1 LSYVLS
7 VSRLRVGQEAYQL
20 SGVAQSLD
28 DYYTGAGETPG
39 VWIGGGAAKLGLA
52 DTVDADDL
60 RAVLA
65 GLAPHNGGLTPNGTT
80 PVPHPR
86 RAPGFDLTF
95 KAPKSASVL
104 YAVSDDPRVQAA
116 IVEAGEAAT
125 RAAIGWL
132 EREVVRVRRGSH
144 DKAWLAANAER
155 PAGGPRQ
162 LETSGVIAASF
173 RHRTSR
179 AGDPLLHWH
188 CLVANMAEGS
198 DGKWSAIVHPELF
211 RNAKAA
217 GEIFQASFRAELT
230 ASLGV
235 EWVPGRHVHE
245 IAGVPRHLIDG
256 FSKRSD
262 QIEAWLAATGTADTP
277 AGRQAAV
284 LATRRNKPEMEH
296 ERLDTHWKAEAI
308 EAGWTP
314 DDAELLVAS
323 GGHLAPVD
331 YDQAWRLDTT
341 VFDEHGTPSRLERL
355 VDPDEW
361 IGTVVRSL
369 TADRST
375 FTRNDLTGAVAS
387 RLGPGASTWTL
398 DRIVNRCIASPH
410 LIAVHVE
417 HQPQAWTSRE
427 LVEVEQ
433 RFITSLRTNGDTAVA
448 EQSITDA
455 IDARP
460 TLGPDQAAA
469 VSAICRSTAA
479 VSVMIGPAGTGKTF
493 TLDAVG
499 AAFHASGFELIGAAP
514 SARAALELEA
524 GAGITSRTLQSL
536 IRRWDTGHDRP
547 GHGTLL
553 VIDEAGM
560 ADIRTLEHAVTRQV
574 AAGGRVLLV
583 GDHHQLPEVGAGG
596 GFAYAAA
603 HAATVAELTINRRQ
617 RAPWEQ
623 QALAELRNGNVA
635 AAVEQYLTNDRLIV
649 EPTNHDMI
657 ATAVERYLN
666 ARNNGM
672 RPVLIAGTN
681 DLVDR
686 LNLAVLDRLVD
697 SGDLNETSP
706 TTYGDGRF
714 RIGERVVIRHNS
726 RQTTTAGQLV
736 DIANGQPGTITR
748 TDGAA
753 VTVRLD
759 ASGEDVVLG
768 DTYLRQGGRITHGY
782 ALTAHRAQGG
792 TWDLAISVGA
802 DGLYRESTYVAM
814 SRGIH
819 ANTLIITDPELR
831 EIEREARNE
840 TERHDTG
847 LDPSPTD
854 SAEIDLTKRVSR
866 SGAKQ
871 LAHTIDPELATVD
884 TLSRTRSLLDLEAAL
899 HRSLDAE
906 RRATER
912 HGTDGDR
919 LSTRIANATYVAQ
932 HISVGCH
939 VSPHD
944 RHNVGVVSH
953 LDDHSG
959 SATVLFTSADGRQAR
974 RHFTWDELRI
984 VDAEP
989 SARPITDEIADAVTR
1004 LTAPLELTRAA
1015 WETDVRRG
1023 GAEPDDAHRYR
1034 LAANVLLQRETAALI
1049 AGNPPWLEG
1058 LLGQQPG
1065 DVAGATTW
1073 TDAAS
1078 QITRYRLEHDIH
1090 PQTPG
1095 IGARPQDDTTAVTW
1109 DATSVAIAHARVWI
1123 ASTDRLAPAWPIVPS
1138 RNELHTRR
1146 HELDDLFA
1154 TVPDDCR
1161 SLIGRLQRGALDLD
1175 DTRELLEAA
1184 NRQQGERQHWIIRN
1198 WPHVV
1203 EYQEINRTLATGTWG
1218 PDPALLDAVTDPAVR
1233 VAVEALEPWTRAALC
1248 AVASPEQNALSA
1260 EQLNW
1265 LSEVGDYRA
1274 RLGVTSVQPVGTR
1287 LDAIAVEIRHDA
1299 GRIRATSSAATSR
1312 DAQTTH
1318 VEAPLWRLARD
1329 ANRGVPKV
1337 MAQPPVT
1344 ELA

>member
-1 LSYVLS
+1 MLS

-65 GLAPHNGGLTPNGTT
+65 GLAPRNGGLTPNGTI

-198 DGKWSAIVHPELF
+198 DGKWSAIVHPDLF

-245 IAGVPRHLIDG
+245 IAGVPRHLIDA

-262 QIEAWLAATGTADTP
+262 QIEAWLASTGTPDTP

-331 YDQAWRLDTT
+331 YDQAWRLDTI

-369 TADRST
+369 TADGST

-387 RLGPGASTWTL
+387 RLGPGASTWTI

-410 LIAVHVE
+410 LIAVHAE

-433 RFITSLRTNGDTAVA
+433 RFIASLRTNGDTAVT
-448 EQSITDA
+448 EQAIIDA
-455 IDARP
+455 IDDRP

-469 VSAICRSTAA
+469 VSGICRSTAA

-493 TLDAVG
+493 TLDAVR

-536 IRRWDTGHDRP
+536 IRRWDTGHDRL

-596 GFAYAAA
+596 GFAHAAA
-603 HAATVAELTINRRQ
+603 HASTVAELAINRRQ

-635 AAVEQYLTNDRLIV
+635 TAVEQYLTNDRVIV

-657 ATAVERYLN
+657 ATAVDHYLE
-666 ARNNGM
+666 ARNAGM
-672 RPVLIAGTN
+672 RPVLLAGTN
-681 DLVDR
+681 DIVDR

-697 SGDLNETSP
+697 TGDLDDTSP
-706 TTYGDGRF
+706 TSYGDGRF

-726 RQTTTAGQLV
+726 RQTTAAGHLV

-753 VTVRLD
+753 VAVRLD
-759 ASGEDVVLG
+759 ASGEEVLLG

-847 LDPSPTD
+847 LDPSPAD
-854 SAEIDLTKRVSR
+854 SAETDLTKRISR

-884 TLSRTRSLLDLEAAL
+884 TLSRTRSITELEAAL

-919 LSTRIANATYVAQ
+919 LNTRITNTTYVAQ

-953 LDDHSG
+953 LDDHVG
-959 SATVLFTSADGRQAR
+959 STTVVFTSADGRQAR
-974 RHFTWDELRI
+974 RQFSWDELRI

-989 SARPITDEIADAVTR
+989 SARPITNEIAAAVAR
-1004 LTAPLELTRAA
+1004 LTAPLELTLDE
-1015 WETDVRRG
+1015 WESDVRRG
-1023 GAEPDDAHRYR
+1023 GAEPGDAQRHR
-1034 LAANVLLQRETAALI
+1034 LAANVLLQRETAALVG
-1049 AGNPPWLEG
+1049 ANPPWFEG
-1058 LLGQQPG
+1058 LLGHQPG

-1078 QITRYRLEHDIH
+1078 QIVRYRLEHDLH
-1090 PQTPG
+1090 PRTPG
-1095 IGARPQDDTTAVTW
+1095 IGERPQDETASLAW
-1109 DATSVAIAHARVWI
+1109 DAASVAVAHARVWT

-1146 HELDDLFA
+1146 YELDDLFA

-1161 SLIGRLQRGALDLD
+1161 ALIARLQRGALDLD

-1184 NRQQGERQHWIIRN
+1184 NSQQGERQHWIVRN

-1218 PDPALLDAVTDPAVR
+1218 PDPQLLEVVTDPAVDVGQR
-1233 VAVEALEPWTRAALC
+1233 WTRAALC
-1248 AVASPEQNALSA
+1248 AVAARDQPALDHDQLAWLRDVALHRA
-1260 EQLNW
+1260 ENGTTCDQPLGTADIA
-1265 LSEVGDYRA
+1265 LDAESLRLRYGGEALRTAHDVQAPRLAVDEPAAREVGYSA
-1274 RLGVTSVQPVGTR
+1274 G
-1287 LDAIAVEIRHDA
+1287 LDLD
-1299 GRIRATSSAATSR
+1299 
-1312 DAQTTH
+1312 
-1318 VEAPLWRLARD
+1318 
-1329 ANRGVPKV
+1329 
-1337 MAQPPVT
+1337 
-1344 ELA
+1344 

>member
-1 LSYVLS
+1 MLS

-28 DYYTGAGETPG
+28 AYYSGTGETPG
-39 VWIGGGAAKLGLA
+39 VWIGGGASKLGLDGEVA
-52 DTVDADDL
+52 ADDL

-65 GLAPHNGGLTPNGTT
+65 GLAPRNGGLTPNGTT
-80 PVPHPR
+80 PIPHPR

-125 RAAIGWL
+125 RAAIGWI

-144 DKAWLAANAER
+144 DKAWLAANTER
-155 PAGGPRQ
+155 PGGGPRQ

-188 CLVANMAEGS
+188 CLVANIAEGT
-198 DGKWSAIVHPELF
+198 DGKWSAIVHPDLF

-217 GEIFQASFRAELT
+217 GEVFQATFRAELT

-245 IAGVPRHLIDG
+245 IAGVPRHIIET

-262 QIEAWLAATGTADTP
+262 QIEAWLAATGTPDTP

-296 ERLDTHWKAEAI
+296 ERLDTAWKAEAI

-341 VFDEHGTPSRLERL
+341 VFDEHGAPSRIERM

-375 FTRNDLTGAVAS
+375 FTRNDLTGAVAA
-387 RLGPGASTWTL
+387 RLGQGASTWTI

-410 LIAVHVE
+410 LVAVHAD

-427 LVEVEQ
+427 LVDVEQ
-433 RFITSLRTNGDTAVA
+433 RFIAALNVREDGTVPSQAVA
-448 EQSITDA
+448 AA
-455 IDARP
+455 IADRP
-460 TLGPDQAAA
+460 TLGPDQAKA
-469 VSAICRSTAA
+469 VSTICGSDAA

-493 TLDAVG
+493 TLDAVR
-499 AAFHASGFELIGAAP
+499 AAFHAGGIELIGAAP

-524 GAGITSRTLQSL
+524 GAGIPSRTLQSL
-536 IRRWDTGHDRP
+536 IHRWDTGHERL

-574 AAGGRVLLV
+574 GAGGRVLLV

-596 GFAYAAA
+596 GFA
-603 HAATVAELTINRRQ
+603 HAATNAPAVAELTVNRRQ

-623 QALAELRNGNVA
+623 NALADLRNGSVA
-635 AAVEQYLTNDRLIV
+635 AAVEQYLSHRRVVVEKTNR
-649 EPTNHDMI
+649 DMI
-657 ATAVERYLN
+657 GAAVDRYLA
-666 ARNNGM
+666 ARDAGH
-672 RPVLIAGTN
+672 RPVLLAGTN
-681 DLVDR
+681 DLVDH
-686 LNLAVLDRLVD
+686 LNRAVLDRLLEG
-697 SGDLNETSP
+697 GDLDNTSP
-706 TTYGDGRF
+706 VSFGDGRF
-714 RIGERVVIRHNS
+714 RVGERVVIRHNS
-726 RQTTTAGQLV
+726 RQTTTTGQLV
-736 DIANGQPGTITR
+736 DIANGQPGTVTNV
-748 TDGAA
+748 DAAA

-759 ASGEDVVLG
+759 SSGQDVVLG

-802 DGLYRESTYVAM
+802 DGLHRESSYVAM

-819 ANTLIITDPELR
+819 ENCLIITDPELR
-831 EIEREARNE
+831 ELEREARAE

-847 LDPSPTD
+847 LDPSPID
-854 SAEIDLTKRVSR
+854 DAEADLTKRISR
-866 SGAKQ
+866 SRAKQ
-871 LAHTIDPELATVD
+871 LAHTVDPDLATVD
-884 TLSRTRSLLDLEAAL
+884 TLSRTASLVDLEAAS
-899 HRSLDAE
+899 RRGLDAE

-912 HGTDGDR
+912 HGSDGDR
-919 LSTRIANATYVAQ
+919 LQARIDNTIYVAQ
-932 HISVGCH
+932 HVSIGCH

-944 RHNVGVVSH
+944 RHNVGVVTH
-953 LDDHSG
+953 LDDDHG
-959 SATVLFTSADGRQAR
+959 SATVLFTSTNGRQAR
-974 RHFTWDELRI
+974 RRFTWDELRI

-989 SARPITDEIADAVTR
+989 TSRPLTTGIEAAIARVTD
-1004 LTAPLELTRAA
+1004 PLVETLAA
-1015 WETDVRRG
+1015 WRQDVRQSG
-1023 GAEPDDAHRYR
+1023 VEPGNAHRYR

-1049 AGNPPWLEG
+1049 AANPAWLEA
-1058 LLGQQPG
+1058 LIGQQPG

-1073 TDAAS
+1073 TDAATR
-1078 QITRYRLEHDIH
+1078 IVRYRLAYDLDAR
-1090 PQTPG
+1090 TPG
-1095 IGARPQDDTTAVTW
+1095 VGPRPIDFEAAMDWDD
-1109 DATSVAIAHARVWI
+1109 TSVAVAHARVWI
-1123 ASTDRLAPAWPIVPS
+1123 ASSDRLAPAWPIVPS
-1138 RNELHTRR
+1138 RSELHTRR
-1146 HELDDLFA
+1146 NELDELFG

-1161 SLIGRLQRGALDLD
+1161 HLIERLQRGALDLD
-1175 DTRELLEAA
+1175 DTAELLEAA
-1184 NRQQGERQHWIIRN
+1184 GRQQGERQHWIIRN

-1218 PDPALLDAVTDPAVR
+1218 PDPALLDAVTDGAVDVGER
-1233 VAVEALEPWTRAALC
+1233 WARAALC
-1248 AVASPEQNALSA
+1248 AVATPDQAALDHDQVA
-1260 EQLNW
+1260 W
-1265 LSEVGDYRA
+1265 LSDLAAYREDHGITSTQPLGTVDTA
-1274 RLGVTSVQPVGTR
+1274 LVAESLRLRHLGGALRAAHETQAAHA
-1287 LDAIAVEIRHDA
+1287 AIDLR
-1299 GRIRATSSAATSR
+1299 TSR
-1312 DAQTTH
+1312 EVDNSGG
-1318 VEAPLWRLARD
+1318 LDLD
-1329 ANRGVPKV
+1329 
-1337 MAQPPVT
+1337 
-1344 ELA
+1344 

>member
-1 LSYVLS
+1 MLS

-65 GLAPHNGGLTPNGTT
+65 GLAPHNGGLTPNGTA

-198 DGKWSAIVHPELF
+198 DGKWSAIVHPDLF

-235 EWVPGRHVHE
+235 EWVPGRHVYE
-245 IAGVPRHLIDG
+245 IAGVPRHLIDA

-262 QIEAWLAATGTADTP
+262 QIEAWLTSTGTPDTP

-314 DDAELLVAS
+314 DDAELLVAC

-341 VFDEHGTPSRLERL
+341 VFDEHGTPSCLERL

-369 TADRST
+369 TADGST

-387 RLGPGASTWTL
+387 RLGPGASTWTI

-410 LIAVHVE
+410 LIAVHAE

-433 RFITSLRTNGDTAVA
+433 RFIASLRTNGETAVT
-448 EQSITDA
+448 EQAIIDA
-455 IDARP
+455 IDDRP

-469 VSAICRSTAA
+469 VSGICRSTAA

-493 TLDAVG
+493 TLDAVR

-596 GFAYAAA
+596 GFA
-603 HAATVAELTINRRQ
+603 HAANHATTVAELTVNRRQ
-617 RAPWEQ
+617 RATWEQ

-635 AAVEQYLTNDRLIV
+635 TAVQQYLTNDRVIV

-657 ATAVERYLN
+657 ATAVDRYLE
-666 ARNNGM
+666 ARDAGL
-672 RPVLIAGTN
+672 RPVLLAGTN

-697 SGDLNETSP
+697 SGDLDDTSP
-706 TTYGDGRF
+706 TSYGDGRF

-726 RQTTTAGQLV
+726 RQTTTGGQLV

-802 DGLYRESTYVAM
+802 DGLYRESTYVTM

-847 LDPSPTD
+847 LDPSPAD
-854 SAEIDLTKRVSR
+854 SAEADLTKRISR

-871 LAHTIDPELATVD
+871 LAHSIDPELETVD
-884 TLSRTRSLLDLEAAL
+884 TLSRTGSLVDLEAAL

-912 HGTDGDR
+912 HGIDGDR
-919 LSTRIANATYVAQ
+919 LIARIANTTYVAQ
-932 HISVGCH
+932 HLSLGCH

-953 LDDHSG
+953 LDDHFG

-974 RHFTWDELRI
+974 RQFSWDELRI

-989 SARPITDEIADAVTR
+989 SARPITDEIADAVARQWRR
-1004 LTAPLELTRAA
+1004 LNTNSRFNY
-1015 WETDVRRG
+1015 
-1023 GAEPDDAHRYR
+1023 GAVVALSER
-1034 LAANVLLQRETAALI
+1034 LAAMSFAKGLKRGGGSEEPGAEEAAGEDGEGDFAAGVLRAGMKGEGRGRSNVEELPGRERIVFMQNHRKPT
-1049 AGNPPWLEG
+1049 G
-1058 LLGQQPG
+1058 
-1065 DVAGATTW
+1065 
-1073 TDAAS
+1073 
-1078 QITRYRLEHDIH
+1078 RKK
-1090 PQTPG
+1090 
-1095 IGARPQDDTTAVTW
+1095 ARPRW
-1109 DATSVAIAHARVWI
+1109 AR
-1123 ASTDRLAPAWPIVPS
+1123 R
-1138 RNELHTRR
+1138 
-1146 HELDDLFA
+1146 
-1154 TVPDDCR
+1154 
-1161 SLIGRLQRGALDLD
+1161 RGA
-1175 DTRELLEAA
+1175 
-1184 NRQQGERQHWIIRN
+1184 GERGR
-1198 WPHVV
+1198 
-1203 EYQEINRTLATGTWG
+1203 
-1218 PDPALLDAVTDPAVR
+1218 R
-1233 VAVEALEPWTRAALC
+1233 V
-1248 AVASPEQNALSA
+1248 
-1260 EQLNW
+1260 
-1265 LSEVGDYRA
+1265 
-1274 RLGVTSVQPVGTR
+1274 
-1287 LDAIAVEIRHDA
+1287 
-1299 GRIRATSSAATSR
+1299 
-1312 DAQTTH
+1312 
-1318 VEAPLWRLARD
+1318 
-1329 ANRGVPKV
+1329 
-1337 MAQPPVT
+1337 
-1344 ELA
+1344 